1 MISFMSAQGPDVL
14 IAIITTAL
22 HGSNI
27 CLFFVSYTY
36 SSGRSKAVLKVS
48 HKHNEPLYEA
58 EIHES

>member
-27 CLFFVSYTY
+27 CLFFCFIHVFVGQVK
-36 SSGRSKAVLKVS
+36 GRVEG
-48 HKHNEPLYEA
+48 EPQA
-58 EIHES
+58 QRATV